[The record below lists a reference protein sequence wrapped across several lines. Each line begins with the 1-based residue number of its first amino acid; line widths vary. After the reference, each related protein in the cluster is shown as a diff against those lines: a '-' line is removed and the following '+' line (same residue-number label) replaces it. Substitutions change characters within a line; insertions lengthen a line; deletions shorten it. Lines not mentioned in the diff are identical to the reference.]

1 MRTLDDLDKKN
12 KPKHTQIQTNKY
24 NDNRTTCGT
33 TEMLKIFFLVKK
45 LGFSKQLVNPGQLFK
60 IIFTF

>member
-1 MRTLDDLDKKN
+1 MRTLDDLDKK

-45 LGFSKQLVNPGQLFK
+45 TGFFQAIGQPWT
-60 IIFTF
+60 TF